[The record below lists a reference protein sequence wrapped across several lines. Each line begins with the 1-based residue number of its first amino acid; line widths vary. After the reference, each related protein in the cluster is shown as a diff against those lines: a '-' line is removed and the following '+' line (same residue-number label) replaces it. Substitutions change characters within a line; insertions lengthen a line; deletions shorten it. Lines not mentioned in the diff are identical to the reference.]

1 MRHKKRK
8 SLSGSAQPGSTG
20 AGPRFLGQDD
30 GKRPRPG
37 RDASHRVPE
46 LPGDEG
52 RGGTR
57 PYQVQGPSAR
67 VIASGNSHPAA
78 GSDPE
83 PRRSFAARIAA
94 LRQLIG
100 WRAWAVNLATA
111 LIVPTFLLV
120 LAEGSLRLL
129 GSGYPATFC
138 LRQGGTYIENDR
150 FLWQFYSRKTNPRP
164 GPFAV
169 AAAKTKDELR
179 IVIFGESAAAGTPDP
194 GYNFGRVLDR
204 MLRQQFPGRRI
215 EVINAA
221 MRGVNSHIL
230 LPAARDCCARL
241 QPDVVIVYM
250 DNNEAV
256 GLYAPGPH
264 SGRLT
269 SFLPLLR
276 AFQWVRSTRLGQL
289 METSLAGLTHEDAPA
304 DKQDA
309 LFWQEHRVAA
319 DDPRRGAVYNNFRVN
334 LADLCRSAR
343 RSGAAV
349 LLATVP
355 VNLKDSPPFGSLHR
369 ADIAEAA
376 LLRWQTAFDA
386 GVEAEAAGDC
396 AQAISRY
403 HEAAALDDH
412 FAELHFRLARSHFA
426 LGQTDE
432 ARREYALACD
442 WDALQF
448 RADSRLNDL
457 VRQVARERKDG
468 GTRLVDAARVLAESA
483 LEDRG
488 IPGDRFFNDHV
499 HPNFDGDYLLAKA
512 LFPALCEA
520 LDVRSRQTGQPFLLP
535 PSQAA
540 ASLPVLSRDECAA
553 RLAFTRL
560 NEGRISADML
570 QATSFPPFTSQLDH
584 ARRQA
589 AAQQRHQQR
598 FGSLTAQDLDRASA
612 IYLAAMRQFPDD
624 WQLPYHFAKLLFAA
638 HDYSGAIQ
646 QLEAAQA
653 RLPHWPSIRLGISA
667 ALFGAGRTD
676 EAVRILRELE
686 ALHPESEE
694 VKAAISAAQGHGK
707 IR

>member
-8 SLSGSAQPGSTG
+8 SLSGSAPPGSPG
-20 AGPRFLGQDD
+20 AGTGPRS
-30 GKRPRPG
+30 PG
-37 RDASHRVPE
+37 RDHGERRPVAGGG
-46 LPGDEG
+46 PGP
-52 RGGTR
+52 RG
-57 PYQVQGPSAR
+57 
-67 VIASGNSHPAA
+67 
-78 GSDPE
+78 
-83 PRRSFAARIAA
+83 SFAARIAA
-94 LRQLIG
+94 LRQLTG

-111 LIVPTFLLV
+111 VIVPTFLLV
-120 LAEGSLRLL
+120 LTEGSLRLF
-129 GSGYPATFC
+129 GSGYPVTFC
-138 LRQGGTYIENDR
+138 LRQDGTYVENDR
-150 FLWQFYSRKTNPRP
+150 FLWQFYSRKTNLRP
-164 GPFAV
+164 NPFAV
-169 AAAKTKDELR
+169 AAAKPVDGLR
-179 IVIFGESAAAGTPDP
+179 IVILGESAAAGTPEP

-250 DNNEAV
+250 GNNEVV

-276 AFQWVRSTRLGQL
+276 ALQWARSTRIGQL
-289 METSLAGLTHEDAPA
+289 METSLAGLTHEDAPL
-304 DKQDA
+304 DKQDE
-309 LFWQEHRVAA
+309 LFFQQHRVAA
-319 DDPRRGAVYNNFRVN
+319 DDPRRRVVYNNFHAN
-334 LADLCRSAR
+334 LADLCRAAR
-343 RSGAAV
+343 RCGAAV

-355 VNLKDSPPFGSLHR
+355 VNLKDCPPFGSLHR
-369 ADIAEAA
+369 ADMAEAA
-376 LLRWQTAFDA
+376 LLRWQSAFDA
-386 GVEAEAAGDC
+386 GVEAETAGDS

-403 HEAAALDDH
+403 HEATALDDH
-412 FAELHFRLARSHFA
+412 FAELHFRLARCQFA

-432 ARREYALACD
+432 ARREFALACD

-457 VRQVARERKDG
+457 VRQVERERQDS
-468 GTRLVDAARVLAESA
+468 GTRLVDTARAFAEFA

-499 HPNFDGDYLLAKA
+499 HPNFDGDYLLAKT

-520 LDVRSRQTGQPFLLP
+520 LDARSRQTGQTFRLP
-535 PSQAA
+535 PGQPA
-540 ASLPVLSRDECAA
+540 ASLPVLSREECAA

-560 NEGRISADML
+560 NESRISADML

-598 FGSLTAQDLDRASA
+598 FGSLTAQDLEAASA

-624 WQLPYHFAKLLFAA
+624 WQLPYHFAKLRLMAG
-638 HDYSGAIQ
+638 DYSGAIQ

-653 RLPHWPSIRLGISA
+653 RLPHWTSIRLGLSA

-676 EAVRILRELE
+676 EAVSILRELE

-694 VKAAISAAQGHGK
+694 VKAAISAVQGRGQTLE
-707 IR
+707 